1 MPAHERLDLGH
12 QLGVDIDFEVGRDSV
27 LEDPEMEIL
36 EPMDLGL
43 GKILELRIGQR
54 GAAPER
60 QRLAQHLRTLRRLER
75 ARFPGEP
82 LETGQVELTAV
93 ELEQV
98 SRRPCVQDAWP
109 EQLS

>member
-12 QLGVDIDFEVGRDSV
+12 QLGVDIDFEVSRDSV
-27 LEDPEMEIL
+27 LEDSEMEIL
-36 EPMDLGL
+36 EPIDLGL
-43 GKILELRIGQR
+43 GKVLELRIGQR

-60 QRLAQHLRTLRRLER
+60 KRLAQHLRALRRLER
-75 ARFPGEP
+75 ARVSREP
-82 LETGQVELTAV
+82 FETDEIELIAL

-98 SRRPCVQDAWP
+98 ARRPRMQDARP